1 MRTRITAGL
10 VVLAVFVTAAI
21 PAVAADSIY
30 GKVTVVKSAEVVV
43 INYGEGTY
51 DIRIAGIDAPTGK
64 ERGAADAKKFV
75 SSLLLGKNARV
86 RFERRAPTG
95 EMIGRVL
102 IEQGSPTEITDVG
115 IELLKQGLAR
125 RDASYDDKYGKLAE
139 AEQAA
144 RDARRGLWA
153 ATPPK

>member
-1 MRTRITAGL
+1 
-10 VVLAVFVTAAI
+10 
-21 PAVAADSIY
+21 
-30 GKVTVVKSAEVVV
+30 
-43 INYGEGTY
+43 
-51 DIRIAGIDAPTGK
+51 
-64 ERGAADAKKFV
+64 
-75 SSLLLGKNARV
+75 
-86 RFERRAPTG
+86 
-95 EMIGRVL
+95 VL